1 MREINL
7 DEYTSSTPIPL
18 SHAELMALRDRDLS
32 LSIEPAREA
41 GTYRITPGS
50 IVGALEIDDMSVLI
64 RPKIAIPQL
73 LSIACYAMSRFRPQR
88 EMFNYPSH
96 YELPDV
102 LALALT
108 SAAHQAFSQGLLHGY
123 LTREEALYTVRGRI
137 RFDEQIRRR
146 YGIPLPIEVR
156 YEEFTDDIL
165 ANRLVKAAVLRLGA
179 MRLREARARRGLGW
193 IAAALDND
201 SLLEF
206 RGVDVPE
213 VTLDRFGEHY
223 RGVVELARL
232 ILQHSAYE
240 SNRGDVRASGFLMDM
255 NEVFQEFVT
264 VALREELGLTKN
276 EFRERTTD
284 SLDVENRIRLRPD
297 LVWRR
302 GSSNVF
308 VGDAKYKDITGDG
321 ARSGDLYQLLAY
333 VTALDLPGGMLVY
346 AAGETEGSVHE
357 LRHSGKR
364 LIVATLDISGSMDA
378 VLERVRLLAGCV
390 RDLAT
395 LQGDPQVIGHQE
407 SLGSAVAIS
416 AR

>member
-7 DEYTSSTPIPL
+7 YEYTPSTPIPL
-18 SHAELMALRDRDLS
+18 SHAELMALRGRDLS
-32 LSIEPAREA
+32 LSIEPAQKP

-73 LSIACYAMSRFRPQR
+73 LSIACYAMSRFRPRR

-102 LALALT
+102 LAFALT
-108 SAAHQAFSQGLLHGY
+108 SSAQQAFSQGLLHGY

-165 ANRLVKAAVLRLGA
+165 ANRLVKAAALSLGA
-179 MRLREARARRGLGW
+179 MRLRESRARRGLGW
-193 IAAALDND
+193 IAAALDNV

-206 RGVDVPE
+206 RGGNVPE

-255 NEVFQEFVT
+255 NEVFQEFLT
-264 VALREELGLTKN
+264 VAMREELGLTTN
-276 EFRERTTD
+276 EFRERSID
-284 SLDVENRIRLRPD
+284 SLDVENQVRLRPD

-308 VGDAKYKDITGDG
+308 VGDAKYKDITGDS
-321 ARSGDLYQLLAY
+321 ARTGDLYQLLAY

-357 LRHSGKR
+357 LRHSGRR
-364 LIVATLDISGSMDA
+364 LVVARLDISGSMDQ
-378 VLERVRLLAGCV
+378 VLESVRLLAGRV
-390 RDLAT
+390 RNLASLPMNPRT
-395 LQGDPQVIGHQE
+395 SGRQE
-407 SLGSAVAIS
+407 SFGTLVAIS
-416 AR
+416 AQ